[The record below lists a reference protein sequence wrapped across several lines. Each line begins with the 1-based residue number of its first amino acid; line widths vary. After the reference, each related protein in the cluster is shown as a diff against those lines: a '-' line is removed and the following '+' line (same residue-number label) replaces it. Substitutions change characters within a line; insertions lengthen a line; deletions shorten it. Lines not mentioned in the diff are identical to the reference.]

1 MKKISNLLVLVLVVF
16 NLTISISF
24 PYVTITKEELE
35 TSTISVED
43 SEQMERN
50 VMTLQSHFPARN
62 VVKNQ

>member
-24 PYVTITKEELE
+24 PYVTISKEELE
-35 TSTISVED
+35 TSTISFED

-50 VMTLQSHFPARN
+50 IMTLQSHFPRN
-62 VVKNQ
+62 VLKNR